1 MDVRVYKEKE
11 MTKTKQT
18 KLIHVGGYIAEVDV
32 FLLRN
37 EDEWSPYLSPADA
50 MKLDEV
56 KKALKEGNMAK
67 ASKKARVF
75 MLTPV
80 AV

>member
-1 MDVRVYKEKE
+1 MDGRVHKEKE
-11 MTKTKQT
+11 MKKTKQT
-18 KLIHVGGYIAEVDV
+18 KLIHEGAYVAEVDV
-32 FLLRN
+32 FMLRN
-37 EDEWSPYLSPADA
+37 DDEWSPYISPADA

-56 KKALKEGNMAK
+56 RKALKECNVAK
-67 ASKKARVF
+67 ASRKARVF